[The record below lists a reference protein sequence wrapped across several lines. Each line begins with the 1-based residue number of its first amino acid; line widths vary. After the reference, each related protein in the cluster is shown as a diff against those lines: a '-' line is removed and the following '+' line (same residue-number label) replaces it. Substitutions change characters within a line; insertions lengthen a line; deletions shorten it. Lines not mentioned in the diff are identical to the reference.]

1 MDVIAEDERFA
12 AMLLSRVG
20 YYHLQEIRTLYTMV
34 GSAQAVVA
42 ASDDIRQVL
51 PDASPRLVQL
61 LSHLSDHR
69 QRVADELAYVEAEGV
84 RVLTPCDSGYPRRLW
99 ECVDAPL
106 VLYARGEAC
115 LNARRVVSVV
125 GTRRC
130 TRYGQDLI
138 HSFVHRLKELCPE
151 VLVVSGL
158 AYGVDIWA
166 HRECLA
172 NETPTVG
179 VLAHGLDDLY
189 PRAHRETANRMV
201 AEGGALLTEF
211 MTHTTDDKINFVRRN
226 RIVAGMSDAVVLVES
241 ADKGGGL
248 ITCGIARDYAR
259 DVFAFP
265 GPVGAPYS
273 EGCNHLIRDNGAGL
287 ITCADELVEA
297 MGWQTDQKLTE
308 AKRKGIERQLFPD
321 LSPEE
326 QRVVDELRKCNDLQI
341 NDLCVRLSVGVGPLT
356 ALLFSLEMKGV
367 VRAYAGGSYHLV
379 AD

>member
-34 GSAQAVVA
+34 GSAQAVVV

-172 NETPTVG
+172 NETPTV
-179 VLAHGLDDLY
+179 ACWPMASTTFIHA
-189 PRAHRETANRMV
+189 PTARRQIGWWRK
-201 AEGGALLTEF
+201 E
-211 MTHTTDDKINFVRRN
+211 VR
-226 RIVAGMSDAVVLVES
+226 
-241 ADKGGGL
+241 
-248 ITCGIARDYAR
+248 C
-259 DVFAFP
+259 
-265 GPVGAPYS
+265 
-273 EGCNHLIRDNGAGL
+273 
-287 ITCADELVEA
+287 
-297 MGWQTDQKLTE
+297 
-308 AKRKGIERQLFPD
+308 
-321 LSPEE
+321 
-326 QRVVDELRKCNDLQI
+326 
-341 NDLCVRLSVGVGPLT
+341 
-356 ALLFSLEMKGV
+356 
-367 VRAYAGGSYHLV
+367 
-379 AD
+379 

>member
-1 MDVIAEDERFA
+1 M
-12 AMLLSRVG
+12 
-20 YYHLQEIRTLYTMV
+20 
-34 GSAQAVVA
+34 
-42 ASDDIRQVL
+42 
-51 PDASPRLVQL
+51 
-61 LSHLSDHR
+61 
-69 QRVADELAYVEAEGV
+69 
-84 RVLTPCDSGYPRRLW
+84 
-99 ECVDAPL
+99 
-106 VLYARGEAC
+106 
-115 LNARRVVSVV
+115 
-125 GTRRC
+125 
-130 TRYGQDLI
+130 
-138 HSFVHRLKELCPE
+138 
-151 VLVVSGL
+151 SGL

-211 MTHTTDDKINFVRRN
+211 MTHTTADKINFVRRN

-265 GPVGAPYS
+265 GAVGAPYS

>member
-1 MDVIAEDERFA
+1 
-12 AMLLSRVG
+12 
-20 YYHLQEIRTLYTMV
+20 
-34 GSAQAVVA
+34 
-42 ASDDIRQVL
+42 
-51 PDASPRLVQL
+51 
-61 LSHLSDHR
+61 
-69 QRVADELAYVEAEGV
+69 
-84 RVLTPCDSGYPRRLW
+84 
-99 ECVDAPL
+99 
-106 VLYARGEAC
+106 
-115 LNARRVVSVV
+115 
-125 GTRRC
+125 
-130 TRYGQDLI
+130 
-138 HSFVHRLKELCPE
+138 
-151 VLVVSGL
+151 
-158 AYGVDIWA
+158 
-166 HRECLA
+166 
-172 NETPTVG
+172 
-179 VLAHGLDDLY
+179 
-189 PRAHRETANRMV
+189 MV

-211 MTHTTDDKINFVRRN
+211 MTHTTADKINFVRRN

-265 GPVGAPYS
+265 GAVGAPYS

>member
-1 MDVIAEDERFA
+1 MPGAKP
-12 AMLLSRVG
+12 
-20 YYHLQEIRTLYTMV
+20 
-34 GSAQAVVA
+34 
-42 ASDDIRQVL
+42 AS
-51 PDASPRLVQL
+51 S
-61 LSHLSDHR
+61 
-69 QRVADELAYVEAEGV
+69 
-84 RVLTPCDSGYPRRLW
+84 
-99 ECVDAPL
+99 
-106 VLYARGEAC
+106 
-115 LNARRVVSVV
+115 ARRVVSVV

-151 VLVVSGL
+151 MLVVSGL

-172 NETPTVG
+172 NEMPTVG

-211 MTHTTDDKINFVRRN
+211 MTHTTADKINFVRRN

-265 GPVGAPYS
+265 GAVGAPYS

-308 AKRKGIERQLFPD
+308 AKRKGIERQLFPN

-341 NDLCVRLSVGVGPLT
+341 ERSLRPSECRCGTAYCPAFLVGDERGGARLRRWFLSSCGRLRRGLRRGGKARNERKSIGDSWWNGFLCLSLHHPKPKLW
-356 ALLFSLEMKGV
+356 
-367 VRAYAGGSYHLV
+367 
-379 AD
+379 

>member
-1 MDVIAEDERFA
+1 MTMDVIAEDERFA

-138 HSFVHRLKELCPE
+138 HSFVHR
-151 VLVVSGL
+151 
-158 AYGVDIWA
+158 
-166 HRECLA
+166 
-172 NETPTVG
+172 
-179 VLAHGLDDLY
+179 Y

-211 MTHTTDDKINFVRRN
+211 MTHTTADKINFVRRN

-265 GPVGAPYS
+265 GAVGAPYS

>member
-1 MDVIAEDERFA
+1 MSSRETLCLMALTRVPRMSLANVRSLVEAMGSATAVYEHRHELGDVLTSARKPALDALA
-12 AMLLSRVG
+12 AMDIHMARAE
-20 YYHLQEIRTLYTMV
+20 QELEW
-34 GSAQAVVA
+34 A
-42 ASDDIRQVL
+42 AHNGIQCLGIDDDNY
-51 PDASPRLVQL
+51 P
-61 LSHLSDHR
+61 
-69 QRVADELAYVEAEGV
+69 QRM
-84 RVLTPCDSGYPRRLW
+84 R
-99 ECVDAPL
+99 ECADAP
-106 VLYARGEAC
+106 VILYYKGQAN
-115 LNARRVVSVV
+115 LNARHVVAVV
-125 GTRRC
+125 GTRHI
-130 TRYGQDLI
+130 TEYGKDLCSGLMRDL
-138 HSFVHRLKELCPE
+138 HALCPDA
-151 VLVVSGL
+151 LVVSGL

-211 MTHTTDDKINFVRRN
+211 MTHTTADKINFVRRN

-265 GPVGAPYS
+265 GAVGAPYS